1 MADNDFQ
8 YDIFISYSRKDK
20 DAVLRIKDEIET
32 LGFKCWI
39 DLEGIESGADE
50 FSEYIVNAIDASSSL
65 LFFLS
70 GDSQKSECARKE
82 IKYAKDERKHVVVVR
97 FNDEPLVGWFKFNF
111 ADADM
116 IDWRRSEQRQ
126 KLLRD
131 LRFWADELTETL
143 MTEAELYSE
152 DNRSK
157 AADIYQRCAGRGSA
171 LAAYRLGEIYERE
184 GNGDVAFEWYDQ
196 AAKHGDAD
204 MQYRVGVKHYDA
216 RDYKQAV
223 KFFHDAAN
231 GGQRDA
237 QVNLAK
243 MLEDGGRGAKKD
255 ERVAFEWYWKAAEQ
269 GVGDA
274 WYALGQMYEQGRGGA
289 RKDRE
294 KAKEYY
300 RRAVELGSED
310 ARKRLAEMEKEE
322 HCCLCKILRLV
333 KFLLV
338 TAAVL
343 CLAVIIAIFVLLVKA
358 GIISY

>member
-20 DAVLRIKDEIET
+20 DTVLRIKDEIET

-39 DLEGIESGADE
+39 DLEGIESGDPE
-50 FSEYIVNAIDASSSL
+50 FTEEIAKAIRGVSTV

-70 GDSQKSECARKE
+70 RTSQTSPWTCNELRVACKNG
-82 IKYAKDERKHVVVVR
+82 KHVVIVR
-97 FNDEPLVGWFKFNF
+97 FNEDPVLDEFMLGFGEH
-111 ADADM
+111 DI

-171 LAAYRLGEIYERE
+171 LAAYKLGEIYERG

-216 RDYKQAV
+216 GDYKQAV
-223 KFFHDAAN
+223 KFFYDAAN

-237 QVNLAK
+237 QVNLGK
-243 MLEDGGRGAKKD
+243 MLEDGRGVKKD

-343 CLAVIIAIFVLLVKA
+343 GLAVIIAILALLVKA
-358 GIISY
+358 GIISC